1 MLWRIGWLGAIVFA
15 ALVPRPG
22 LAQQATVGAPAPVVG
37 HSYYEN
43 FGLQW
48 GVRGNG
54 WFFNSGGPAPYPF
67 GGMGGGGASL
77 GGRFG
82 GGGLNGGFRLTAE
95 QGSSTM
101 MSSQSPSVTVM
112 NGGTGYFSDT
122 TIRPF
127 VTGLIPVV
135 GNKPTAPQL
144 PGVQAVPINPV
155 HQRLA
160 RLEAEGRLAAPKP
173 AAEKPDAAKDAAAEA
188 DKPAPLVL
196 GGGGAIAG
204 GPSSA
209 ERGDLSVA
217 EIQAR
222 RAAAT
227 SNAEAEVAGYIAKAE
242 AALAD
247 GKPGVARV
255 YFQMAARR
263 TTGERQQELLAR
275 IDQLDRAAK

>member
-1 MLWRIGWLGAIVFA
+1 MLLRIGWLSAFVLTAMLPRA
-15 ALVPRPG
+15 AS
-22 LAQQATVGAPAPVVG
+22 AQQATVATPAPVVG
-37 HSYYEN
+37 HSFHEN
-43 FGLQW
+43 LGLTW

-54 WFFNSGGPAPYPF
+54 WFFNSVRPAPSPF
-67 GGMGGGGASL
+67 GGLGGGGASF
-77 GGRFG
+77 GGGFG

-95 QGSSTM
+95 QGSSTT

-135 GNKPTAPQL
+135 GNLPTAPQL
-144 PGVQAVPINPV
+144 PGIQANPINPV
-155 HQRLA
+155 LERLA
-160 RLEAEGRLAAPKP
+160 RLEAEGRLAQPK
-173 AAEKPDAAKDAAAEA
+173 AAAGKAAVEDGEAEKVAPIVLRGGAAAS
-188 DKPAPLVL
+188 
-196 GGGGAIAG
+196 

-217 EIQAR
+217 EIKAH
-222 RAAAT
+222 RAAA
-227 SNAEAEVAGYIAKAE
+227 APDIDGEIAAFIAKGE

-263 TTGERQQELLAR
+263 TSGQQQRDLLAR
-275 IDQLDRAAK
+275 LNELDAAR